1 MFKLD
6 QKQIQQLNEWL
17 SKMDEQALA
26 SEKAKMTPQDF
37 EFNTQ
42 GGKYPYSGSIGGS
55 VTYCFTPTSIG
66 TVIKVKHEL
75 TGNVLD
81 VTDYD
86 MW

>member
-1 MFKLD
+1 MFQLN
-6 QKQIQQLNEWL
+6 QKQTQQINEWL

-26 SEKAKMTPQDF
+26 SQKEKMTLQDF
-37 EFNTQ
+37 EYYTQ
-42 GGKYPYSGSIGGS
+42 GGKYPYSGAIGGS
-55 VTYCFTPTSIG
+55 VTYSFTPTSIG
-66 TVIKVKHEL
+66 TVIKVNHEL